1 MGESVYRVVRDD
13 RWVTENFE
21 NCLRSCELK
30 WIQKDDMLQTW
41 EHAQ

>member
-13 RWVTENFE
+13 KWVTENFE
-21 NCLRSCELK
+21 NCLRSELK

-41 EHAQ
+41 DHAQ